1 MAFRWL
7 CKFDD
12 SPSKLSVEVMWK
24 GRTSMLLSRWGQSVM
39 KTDAILRRNWASAL
53 AASSDLWVCV
63 QKVWL
68 GRERLFPCPL
78 DWE

>member
-1 MAFRWL
+1 
-7 CKFDD
+7 
-12 SPSKLSVEVMWK
+12 
-24 GRTSMLLSRWGQSVM
+24 MLLSRWGQSVM
-39 KTDAILRRNWASAL
+39 KTDPILRRNWASAL